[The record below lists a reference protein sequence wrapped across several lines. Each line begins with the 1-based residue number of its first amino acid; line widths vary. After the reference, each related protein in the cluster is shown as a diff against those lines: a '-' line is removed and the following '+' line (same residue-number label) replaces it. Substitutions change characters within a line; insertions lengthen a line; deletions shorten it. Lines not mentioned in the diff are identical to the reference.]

1 MTRLPEVISTV
12 RRRRAWS
19 TEEKVAILDAA
30 FRPGGSV
37 SAAAD
42 RFDVSRALIYLWR
55 KQVRAGLMPG
65 VTISE
70 AGAAALAPG
79 RNPQQTDAITPPM
92 TRTRPVART
101 KHHAI
106 LKSSP
111 TQHRNVQ
118 WRCNMRSSGYAEP
131 FQPGGAAGE
140 TRIAGKRFAEVGRC
154 SFAP

>member
-37 SAAAD
+37 AAAAD

-55 KQVRAGLMPG
+55 KQVRAGLIPG

-70 AGAAALAPG
+70 AGAAAFA
-79 RNPQQTDAITPPM
+79 
-92 TRTRPVART
+92 PVAVVPDTPAQRRP
-101 KHHAI
+101 HLCRA
-106 LKSSP
+106 SP
-111 TQHRNVQ
+111 
-118 WRCNMRSSGYAEP
+118 
-131 FQPGGAAGE
+131 
-140 TRIAGKRFAEVGRC
+140 
-154 SFAP
+154 

>member
-37 SAAAD
+37 AAAAD

-55 KQVRAGLMPG
+55 KQVRAGLIPG

-70 AGAAALAPG
+70 AGAAAFA
-79 RNPQQTDAITPPM
+79 
-92 TRTRPVART
+92 PVAVVPDT
-101 KHHAI
+101 PAQI
-106 LKSSP
+106 ALTSQSAP
-111 TQHRNVQ
+111 I
-118 WRCNMRSSGYAEP
+118 
-131 FQPGGAAGE
+131 GGAGTWE
-140 TRIAGKRFAEVGRC
+140 
-154 SFAP
+154 